1 MEAIKIEKTNE
12 VQMAIV
18 GVILC
23 LLQRGI
29 REEWLKTH
37 IPSSSGVLYSNPKF
51 GTWSLS
57 FVASFSSS

>member
-1 MEAIKIEKTNE
+1 MD
-12 VQMAIV
+12 IV

-37 IPSSSGVLYSNPKF
+37 IPSSNGGLYSNPKF
-51 GTWSLS
+51 GTWSYHLLPH
-57 FVASFSSS
+57 FPHPKMKTIALYPK